1 MWRRQCLSAAAT
13 CLLLFS
19 TPVKALSNDPTG
31 DIFIA
36 KSFGDFS
43 NCGPIS
49 ALMLAKY
56 INSDFS
62 SGDLNSAIIKARK
75 ITMKDK
81 SRDVDYRWWN
91 MRDIKKYLQHM
102 SVQYDQVLMRNNQPI
117 ENRKNEI
124 ISRLNKGN
132 VVLINVNMNDLPHDS
147 EVGKPYIT
155 FPLLGKAWGH
165 FLVIVGYKEVNGK
178 MAFEIHDSYTK
189 NGKNR
194 MFYADNIVKSIHSYN
209 PEVIFVK
216 NTKTM
221 DNLWA
226 SADW

>member
-1 MWRRQCLSAAAT
+1 MRQGQLLSLMVMCLM
-13 CLLLFS
+13 LFS
-19 TPVKALSNDPTG
+19 TPAKAFSNDPTG
-31 DIFIA
+31 QIFIA

-62 SGDLNSAIIKARK
+62 AGNLSSAIVKARK

-81 SRDVDYRWWN
+81 TRGVDYRWWN
-91 MRDIKKYLQHM
+91 MRDIKKYLQYM
-102 SVQYDQVLMRNNQPI
+102 SVRYDEVVMRNNLPL
-117 ENRKNEI
+117 ERRKHEI
-124 ISRLNKGN
+124 ISRLNQGN
-132 VVLINVNMNDLPHDS
+132 VVLINVNMNDLPYNA
-147 EVGKPYIT
+147 EVGKPYTT

-178 MAFEIHDSYTK
+178 MAFEIHDSYSK

-194 MFYADNIVKSIHSYN
+194 MFYANNIVKSINSYN

-226 SADW
+226 SASW